1 MKPGRIKFGYRV
13 SYTAVEAIEIDRAN
27 GKNTTKWQDVITKE
41 MTNSKV
47 AFKLLDKKYIIPPPG
62 SKEITWHLIFGDRS
76 PPDRRC
82 LADGIQ
88 NAYFNANTA
97 EKVVHFYAGSE

>member
-1 MKPGRIKFGYRV
+1 MKPGRTKFGYRV
-13 SYTAVEAIEIDRAN
+13 PYTAVEAIEIDRAN

-62 SKEITWHLIFGDRS
+62 SKEITWHLIFDRS
-76 PPDRRC
+76 PPDNY
-82 LADGIQ
+82 LANGIQ

-97 EKVVHFYAGSE
+97 EKVHFYAGSE